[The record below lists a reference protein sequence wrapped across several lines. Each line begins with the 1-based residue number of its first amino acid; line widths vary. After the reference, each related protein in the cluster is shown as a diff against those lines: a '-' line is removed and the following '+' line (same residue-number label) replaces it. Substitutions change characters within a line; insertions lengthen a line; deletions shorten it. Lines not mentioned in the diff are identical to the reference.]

1 MDIQVEVVQDS
12 FHKLVD
18 ILGSVGPSCVALP
31 RNDAVIGDDKNI
43 VADAIITATDNQED

>member
-18 ILGSVGPSCVALP
+18 ILGSVP
-31 RNDAVIGDDKNI
+31 RNDAVIGDHKNI